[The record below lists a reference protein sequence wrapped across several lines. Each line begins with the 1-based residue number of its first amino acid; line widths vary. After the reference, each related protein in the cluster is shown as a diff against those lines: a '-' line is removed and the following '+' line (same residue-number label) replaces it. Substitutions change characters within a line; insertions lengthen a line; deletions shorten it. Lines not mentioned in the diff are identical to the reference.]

1 MNMTYSNRTLG
12 IVTVGIVLSI
22 ASAGVYYR
30 LAPDESDGDG
40 AGAAA
45 VVDGEA
51 PTTSAGQQFSTN
63 VPQPVTGSSAT
74 LDTLWVTVTAA
85 GQAAAIREATMTSRV
100 EGQVMSVPV
109 RENARVRGNQGLVQ
123 IDTTE
128 YAMVAAKAQSDLEDK
143 QAEYQRMTLGD
154 DGIEDATVRAQRDR
168 LARVRSGLN
177 QAEVT
182 LRQAELDLERT
193 TVRAPFGGRV
203 ADLLVVAGQWVSV
216 GTELLTVVDL
226 DPIKVEVQVLEGE
239 IGLLAEGRK
248 AFVDFAAFPGEIF
261 EGTIETI
268 NPKVDPN
275 NRTARVTVLLSN
287 PDGRIKPGM
296 YAQVKIDAQ
305 AFPDRVLV
313 ERRAILERDGR
324 KIVFVYHPGPDARS
338 GRAEWRYVTTG
349 RENEFLVELTLG
361 DEKFVE
367 PGEIVL
373 VDGHHYLAHDAVVRL
388 VDDPESEGGRPG
400 R

>member
-1 MNMTYSNRTLG
+1 MHMRYSTRTLSV
-12 IVTVGIVLSI
+12 VTVGVVLSFG
-22 ASAGVYYR
+22 AAGLYLR
-30 LAPDESDGDG
+30 FAPDESDGDG
-40 AGAAA
+40 VGAPAA
-45 VVDGEA
+45 TGGEA
-51 PTTSAGQQFSTN
+51 LSTSAGQQFSTD
-63 VPQPVTGSSAT
+63 VPQPVTGSLAT
-74 LDTLWVTVTAA
+74 LDTLWITVTAA
-85 GQAAAIREATMTSRV
+85 GQAAAVREATMTSRV
-100 EGQVMSVPV
+100 EGRVVSVPV
-109 RENARVRGNQGLVQ
+109 RENAPVRRDQGLVR

-128 YAMVAAKAQSDLEDK
+128 YAMEAAKAKSDVEDK

-203 ADLLVVAGQWVSV
+203 ADLLVVAGQWVTV
-216 GTELLTVVDL
+216 GAELLTVVDL

-239 IGLLAEGRK
+239 IGLLAETRK

-268 NPKVDPN
+268 NPKVDPD

-287 PDGRIKPGM
+287 PGGRIKPGM

-324 KIVFVYHPGPDARS
+324 KIVFVYHPDPDGGS

-349 RENEFLVELTLG
+349 RENELLVELTRG

-373 VDGHHYLAHDAVVRL
+373 VNGHHYLAHDAVVRL
-388 VDDPESEGGRPG
+388 VDDPEGEGGRPG

>member
-51 PTTSAGQQFSTN
+51 PTTSAGQQFATN

-85 GQAAAIREATMTSRV
+85 GQAAAIREATMTSRL

-128 YAMVAAKAQSDLEDK
+128 YAMEAAKAQSDLEDK

-296 YAQVKIDAQ
+296 YARVKIDAQ

>member
-1 MNMTYSNRTLG
+1 MTMTYSTRTLSL
-12 IVTVGIVLSI
+12 VTVGVVLSI
-22 ASAGVYYR
+22 AGAGIYLR
-30 LAPDESDGDG
+30 FAPDASDGGG
-40 AGAAA
+40 AGAIG

-51 PTTSAGQQFSTN
+51 PTTSAGRQFSTD

-85 GQAAAIREATMTSRV
+85 GQAAAIREATLTSRV
-100 EGQVMSVPV
+100 EGQVMNVPV

-128 YAMVAAKAQSDLEDK
+128 YAMEVAKAQSDLEDK
-143 QAEYQRMTLGD
+143 QAEYQRMILGD
-154 DGIEDATVRAQRDR
+154 DGIEDPMVRAQRDR

-182 LRQAELDLERT
+182 LRQAALDLART

-203 ADLLVVAGQWVSV
+203 ADLLVVAGQWVSA
-216 GTELLTVVDL
+216 GAELLTVVDL

-261 EGTIETI
+261 EGTVATI
-268 NPKVDPN
+268 NPKVDPG

-287 PDGRIKPGM
+287 PGGRIKPGM
-296 YAQVKIDAQ
+296 YARVKIDAQ
-305 AFPDRVLV
+305 AFPDRILV

-324 KIVFVYHPGPDARS
+324 KIVFVYHPDADGRN

-349 RENEFLVELTLG
+349 RENELLVELTRG

>member
-1 MNMTYSNRTLG
+1 MTYSTRTLS
-12 IVTVGIVLSI
+12 IVTLGVVASI
-22 ASAGVYYR
+22 AAAGLYFG
-30 LAPDESDGDG
+30 LAPDESNGDVAGSTPAADG
-40 AGAAA
+40 AT
-45 VVDGEA
+45 
-51 PTTSAGQQFSTN
+51 PTTSAGQQFSTD
-63 VPQPVTGSSAT
+63 VPQPVTGSAAA
-74 LDTLWVTVTAA
+74 LDTLWITVTAA
-85 GQAAAIREATMTSRV
+85 GQAAAVREATMTSRV

-109 RENARVRGNQGLVQ
+109 RENSRIRGDQGLVR

-128 YAMVAAKAQSDLEDK
+128 YAMEVAKAQSDLEDK

-154 DGIEDATVRAQRDR
+154 DAIEDPTVREQRDR

-182 LRQAELDLERT
+182 LRQTELDLERT

-216 GTELLTVVDL
+216 GAELLTVVDL

-268 NPKVDPN
+268 NPKVDPD

-305 AFPDRVLV
+305 AFADRVLV

-324 KIVFVYHPGPDARS
+324 KIVFVYHPDGGS

-349 RENEFLVELTLG
+349 RENELLVELTRG

-373 VDGHHYLAHDAVVRL
+373 VNGHHYLAHDAVVRL

>member
-1 MNMTYSNRTLG
+1 MNMTYSTRTLSL
-12 IVTVGIVLSI
+12 VTVGVVLSI
-22 ASAGVYYR
+22 AVAGLYFW
-30 LAPDESDGDG
+30 LAPDEGIGDG
-40 AGAAA
+40 AGATT
-45 VVDGEA
+45 VVDGAA
-51 PTTSAGQQFSTN
+51 PSTSAGQQFSTD
-63 VPQPVTGSSAT
+63 VPQPVEGSPAA

-85 GQAAAIREATMTSRV
+85 GQAAAIREATLTSRV

-128 YAMVAAKAQSDLEDK
+128 YAMEAAKARSDLEDK
-143 QAEYQRMTLGD
+143 QAEYQRMILGD
-154 DGIEDATVRAQRDR
+154 DGIEDPMVRAQRDR

-182 LRQAELDLERT
+182 LRQTELDLART

-203 ADLLVVAGQWVSV
+203 ADLLVVAGQWVSA
-216 GTELLTVVDL
+216 GAELLTVVDL

-248 AFVDFAAFPGEIF
+248 ASVDFAAFPGEVF

-268 NPKVDPN
+268 NPKVDPD

-296 YAQVKIDAQ
+296 YAQVTIDAQ
-305 AFPDRVLV
+305 AFPDRILV

-324 KIVFVYHPGPDARS
+324 KIVFVYHPDADGRS

-349 RENEFLVELTLG
+349 RENEHLVELTRG